1 MAIHQEPKHLGDVL
15 LVEVAKGWTRERG
28 VFAQHAEPYEVGTV
42 LSLISGK
49 YQRYDHSKA
58 DAPAAV
64 AAETIDAVAADKT
77 GVVIARGATV
87 ATNGL
92 IWPAAITDA
101 QKATAIKRL
110 EERGIVARATL

>member
-1 MAIHQEPKHLGDVL
+1 
-15 LVEVAKGWTRERG
+15 
-28 VFAQHAEPYEVGTV
+28 V
-42 LSLISGK
+42 LSLVSGK

-64 AAETIDAVAADKT
+64 AAENVDATAADKT

-92 IWPAAITDA
+92 IWPAAITDP
-101 QKATAIKRL
+101 QKTTALKRL
-110 EERGIVARATL
+110 EDRGIVARVQL